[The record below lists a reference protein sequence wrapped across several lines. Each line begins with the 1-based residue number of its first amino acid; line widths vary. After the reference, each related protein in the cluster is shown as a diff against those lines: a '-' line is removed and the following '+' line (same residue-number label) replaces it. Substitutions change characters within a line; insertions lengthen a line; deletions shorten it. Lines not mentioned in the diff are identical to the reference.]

1 MVFLLGL
8 VSALVA
14 TAVVSVGVREVTDDR
29 VVEHIRLRDIFPI
42 GVQILRE
49 NRPFRNYTLIKVLVG
64 AAEFAVPYYIIA
76 ASSLKGTPAGF
87 VGVMTTCLLYTSRC
101 V

>member
-1 MVFLLGL
+1 MGL

-14 TAVVSVGVREVTDDR
+14 TVVVSVGVREVTDDR

-49 NRPFRNYTLIKVLVG
+49 NRPFRNYTLVKVLVG

-76 ASSLKGTPAGF
+76 GRRAGGRARRF
-87 VGVMTTCLLYTSRC
+87 CGHYDDGVPC
-101 V
+101 VEGG